1 MSAIPGTPADG
12 HVKVVYATAI
22 ADPANPTLAELNA
35 GTTVDLSCYL
45 TSDGFTPSLSEAV
58 ATDDRLCDTVTYEN
72 IGRAQRSLVIK
83 YVENPAASVGTTN
96 LAYETLTPG
105 TTGFFVVRRGFLY
118 SAAWAANQPTQ
129 VWPIA
134 MGNYDWQ
141 PPEANT
147 VLHVQ
152 QKAFVTG
159 AVIVGKAHT

>member
-1 MSAIPGTPADG
+1 MSAIPGTAADG
-12 HVKVVYATAI
+12 HVAVWWLPAI
-22 ADPANPTLAELNA
+22 AIPATPDISSEMTAA
-35 GTTVDLSCYL
+35 VDLSCYL
-45 TSDGFTPSLSEAV
+45 TADGFTPSLNEDV

-83 YVENPAASVGTTN
+83 YVENPTAGAGTTN

-105 TTGFFVVRRGFLY
+105 AAGFLVVRRGLLY
-118 SAAWAANQPTQ
+118 STSPAAAQKVQ
-129 VWPIA
+129 VWPVA
-134 MGNYDWQ
+134 MGNYDWL

-159 AVIVGKAHT
+159 PVVLGAFVA